1 MRELLRYVP
10 LPPRWAATLLGALS
24 LGALLWYLG
33 PTLGFGSF
41 RPLESVGVRLTVV
54 AVILV
59 AWLAATWFM
68 HAREAAANKKVIEG
82 AAGGEAPAADP
93 ASAQIATLRQHLEE
107 AQRHLKRLR
116 GADRRGKKY
125 LYELPWYILI
135 GPPGAGKTTALLNCG
150 LKFPLAERYGNRP
163 VRGAAGTRN
172 CDWFLTDEAVL
183 IDTAGRYTTQDSS
196 ATEDQAAWLGFLDL
210 LKEYRPRQPIN
221 GVLVAISLTDLITLP
236 VEERRAHAVAIRAR
250 LGELHTRCAVRFPVY
265 VLFTKADLIAGF
277 VEAFEPLGREEREQV
292 WGMTL
297 PLDPGGDADPAVL
310 QFAEEFSLLL
320 GRLDERVIDRV
331 QEEAETRRR
340 GMIFGLPT
348 QIVSLTETIRE
359 FLEEIFLASRFDT
372 RPLLRGVYL
381 TSGTQEGTPID
392 RLMSAVAHRFGL
404 ENQRLTAFSGGGRS
418 YFLTRLLRDV
428 IFAEASIVS
437 TDPRV
442 ERRQRL
448 FRWGFYGFAALALI
462 VITGAWT
469 VSYVQNKRLEQ
480 QIATAVD
487 AATQQIAP
495 INTPT
500 LKDDDLL
507 PVVGALDS
515 LRHLLGGY
523 EAGNESVPLSMGF
536 GLYQGARLHSEEVSA
551 YQRVLN
557 LVLLPRLVSRLQKQ
571 LVANLAKPEFLY
583 DGLRIYLMLGGRHP
597 IDPKIVKEWMTLD
610 WQTVYP
616 GQQNAAARTA
626 LLGHLDALVDAPLL
640 EYPLDAN
647 VVEEARRTLRQ
658 FPPAGRAYIM
668 LKDRL
673 AATQP
678 PSWNIVDY
686 AGPAADRALMRQS
699 GKLLSDGISG
709 LYTRS
714 FFYQE
719 LLPRLSDLVKAVE
732 DDDWILS
739 DAPTAKPTD
748 RSETLTADVLAL
760 YYADYI
766 KQWETL
772 LGDITLEPARNV
784 AQAADILNFA
794 AGPSSPLKTVWQAID
809 RETQLRHRP
818 APPAGTAPP
827 ASSTENRIA
836 AALGGG
842 PNAQPAYG
850 QPVEDRFRPFHDTVA
865 SVGGGSPLMD
875 LFLQDLAEL
884 SKVAS
889 RLAVQNS
896 GGTGPTALV
905 ADADEVA
912 HKIESWSTRFPPTIA
927 DVPKSIARNVLAV
940 VKGEARGDLDRQWN
954 ARVLPFCKQAL
965 EGRYPVRRDSTADLA
980 FDDFTRLFA
989 PNGLIDGFFS
999 TSMRPF
1005 VDTAQNPWRLR
1016 SGDMG
1021 GVSFAA
1027 DTLAQFQ
1034 RAARIRDSFFASGAT
1049 PSLKFEI
1056 TPISMDSE
1064 AARSVLSIDGQEI
1077 AYDGNSPRPIVIQ
1090 WPGSSGVRQS
1100 TLGFEPRLA
1109 DPKPVNAGQPTTAQ
1123 PVAAQPAAIQPAATA
1138 QPATPQPISPVITKS
1153 GAWSFFR
1160 LLDAGRLER
1169 LGGPDRFRVSFSSGG
1184 HSAVY
1189 EIHAGS
1195 VINPLSSR
1203 DLSEFKC
1210 PSTL

>member
-1 MRELLRYVP
+1 VRELLRYIP
-10 LPPRWAATLLGALS
+10 LPPRWATTLLGALA
-24 LGALLWYLG
+24 LGTLLWYLG
-33 PTLGFGSF
+33 PTLGFGGF
-41 RPLESVGVRLTVV
+41 RPLESVTVRLVVV
-54 AVILV
+54 AVLLA
-59 AWLAATWFM
+59 AWLAVTWFM
-68 HAREAAANKKVIEG
+68 HAREVAANKKMIEG
-82 AAGGEAPAADP
+82 AAGGQDSAADP
-93 ASAQIATLRQHLEE
+93 AGAQVATLRQHLEE
-107 AQRHLKRLR
+107 AQRHLKRLH

-210 LKEYRPRQPIN
+210 LKEYRPAQPIN

-236 VEERRAHAVAIRAR
+236 QEERRAHAAAVRAR
-250 LGELHTRCAVRFPVY
+250 LGELLKRFAVRFPVY

-310 QFAEEFSLLL
+310 QFGDEFRLLL
-320 GRLDERVIDRV
+320 GRLNERVIDRV

-348 QIVSLTETIRE
+348 QIVSLTETVRE
-359 FLEEIFLASRFDT
+359 FLEEVFLASRFDT
-372 RPLLRGVYL
+372 RPLLRGVYF

-392 RLMSAVAHRFGL
+392 RLMSAIAHRFGL
-404 ENQRLTAFSGGGRS
+404 HGQRLTAFSGGGRS
-418 YFLTRLLRDV
+418 YFLTRLLREV

-448 FRWGFYGFAALALI
+448 LRWAFYGVVGLI
-462 VITGAWT
+462 FILTTGAWT
-469 VSYVQNKRLEQ
+469 VSYIENKRLEEQ
-480 QIATAVD
+480 VAAAVN
-487 AATQQIAP
+487 AATQGIAP
-495 INTPT
+495 LSTPV

-507 PVVGALDS
+507 KVVGALDA
-515 LRHLLGGY
+515 LRNLPGGY
-523 EAGNESVPLSMGF
+523 EAANESAPLFMGF

-551 YQRVLN
+551 YRRALN
-557 LVLLPRLVSRLQKQ
+557 LLLLPRLVSRLQKQ
-571 LVANLAKPEFLY
+571 LVANLTKPEFLY

-597 IDPKIVKEWMTLD
+597 LDPKIVKEWMDLD
-610 WQTVYP
+610 WQSAYP
-616 GQQNAAARTA
+616 GQQNSAARTA
-626 LLGHLDALVDAPLL
+626 LLGHLAALTEAPLL
-640 EYPLDAN
+640 EYPLEGN

-673 AATQP
+673 AAAQP
-678 PSWNIVDY
+678 PAWNIVDY
-686 AGPAADRALMRQS
+686 AGPAADRALMRRS
-699 GKLLSDGISG
+699 GKLLSDGVSG

-714 FFYQE
+714 FFHQE
-719 LLPRLSDLVKAVE
+719 VLPRLPDLVKAVE
-732 DDDWILS
+732 DDGWILS
-739 DAPTAKPTD
+739 DAPAGKPTD

-766 KQWETL
+766 KQWEML
-772 LGDITLEPARNV
+772 LGDISVEPARNV

-794 AGPSSPLKTVWQAID
+794 AGPSSPLKMVWQAID
-809 RETQLRHRP
+809 REAQLRHRP
-818 APPAGTAPP
+818 APPAGSGPPAAAP

-836 AALGGG
+836 AALGPG
-842 PNAQPAYG
+842 PNAQPGYG

-865 SVGGGSPLMD
+865 SVGGGAPLMD

-889 RLAVQNS
+889 RLAVQTS
-896 GGTGPTALV
+896 DGPGPTALV

-912 HKIESWSTRFPPTIA
+912 HKIESWSTRFPPMIA
-927 DVPKSIARNVLAV
+927 DVPKSIARNALAV

-965 EGRYPVRRDSTADLA
+965 EGRYPGRRDAAADVA
-980 FDDFTRLFA
+980 IDDFARLFA

-1005 VDTAQNPWRLR
+1005 VDTSQNPWRLR

-1034 RAARIRDSFFASGAT
+1034 RAARIRDSFFASGNT
-1049 PSLKFEI
+1049 PSLRFEI
-1056 TPISMDSE
+1056 TPISMDPE

-1077 AYDGNSPRPIVIQ
+1077 AFDGTSPRPIVIQ
-1090 WPGSSGVRQS
+1090 WPGPSGVRQS
-1100 TLGFEPRLA
+1100 TLGFETRQA
-1109 DPKPVNAGQPTTAQ
+1109 DPKPVNANQPA
-1123 PVAAQPAAIQPAATA
+1123 AAQPAATQPAAA
-1138 QPATPQPISPVITKS
+1138 QPASTPQPVTPTITKS

-1169 LGGPDRFRVSFSSGG
+1169 TGGPDRFRVSFSSGG
-1184 HSAVY
+1184 HSAAY

-1195 VINPLSSR
+1195 VVNPLSSR
-1203 DLSEFKC
+1203 DLSEFQC